1 MAYPFNPSNHK
12 AQNHPHHKCTS
23 QGNEHWAKRVWW
35 SWWSKCRSGDLWHC
49 VIVVVGW
56 HFLMIFLV
64 IWLDAFGGWT
74 ALGRH
79 QNSPN
84 ERLLRG
90 TWMAPTHWTNLSK
103 HPSPWVGT
111 PTEPNKL
118 TTAAP
123 QGSHGTPIPLRLWPV
138 IFGGP
143 QCILYRSYLLYIYII
158 YICDF
163 VLSTNRQKLLTVW
176 VKMAT
181 EPLFI

>member
-56 HFLMIFLV
+56 HFLMIFLI

-123 QGSHGTPIPLRLWPV
+123 KAPMEPQFRSA
-138 IFGGP
+138 FGRQYSGALSVYYIDHIY
-143 QCILYRSYLLYIYII
+143 CIYIYYIYMWFCII
-158 YICDF
+158 H
-163 VLSTNRQKLLTVW
+163 K
-176 VKMAT
+176 
-181 EPLFI
+181 